1 MAKIVELPD
10 GREAEFPDDMSNDA
24 IGAVLSKQF
33 GSPAAAPQQAA
44 APAPYQPYQNATDI
58 GSDTERFG
66 ENPGTGKGGAEFHQ
80 GIASTPARLVKSIA
94 QMAGQDQRL
103 PEVVN
108 KSAQVAD
115 TGFGTAGRIVGDVAA
130 TAFPVSKVG
139 QMSQGF
145 SLPTRLGIAAGE
157 NAAYNAA
164 LSPDQQQ
171 EAALYG
177 AALGP
182 LGHLAG
188 SAASG
193 IVRPTPEARVL
204 MDKGVVLT
212 PGQASGTGSFTKKAE
227 EYLGTLPIASHFI
240 KGAQNRAV
248 EDANV
253 AAVQTVRNMVG
264 EGTRLGRPPRE
275 AIEQTREA
283 ISKTY
288 DEALAGM
295 KVPGFVPEAALGKV
309 YLNLA
314 KDFPMLEK
322 SQVDQMGRFVNG
334 RLSQMIENAK
344 VSTGK
349 AELTGEMLKQLDSE
363 IGGFIRSFRAS
374 PNTADKLAAPAWS
387 ELQQGLRE
395 VMADA
400 HPFPAQ
406 KDRLKAANAAYRE
419 LLTLE
424 KAMLPGNDV
433 FTPRRLKM
441 TIERMNNNKM
451 PDTELGKVSQAMSA
465 TLPNQVPSSGTAERL
480 LISGTIPAILGLGGA
495 GAQGMGYGELGAG
508 MMAAGA
514 LGSRKGAQFLTGSM
528 PGQQAFVEALRRFI
542 PRAKPGQG
550 NERE

>member
-1 MAKIVELPD
+1 MPKIIDLPD
-10 GREAEFPDDMSNDA
+10 GTRGEFPDDMSDDA
-24 IGAVLSKQF
+24 IRGVLRQKF
-33 GSPAAAPQQAA
+33 PAPAPQQAA
-44 APAPYQPYQNATDI
+44 APAPYLPYQNEADI

-94 QMAGQDQRL
+94 QMAGQGHRV

-108 KSAQVAD
+108 QSAQVAD

-130 TAFPVSKVG
+130 TAFPATRLAK
-139 QMSQGF
+139 MTQGF
-145 SLPTRLGIAAGE
+145 SLPTRLGVATGE

-164 LSPDQQQ
+164 LSPDQQL
-171 EAALYG
+171 EAAAYG

-182 LGHLAG
+182 LGHLMG

-193 IVRPTPEARVL
+193 IVRPTAEARTL
-204 MDKGVVLT
+204 MDRGVVLT
-212 PGQASGTGSFTKKAE
+212 PGQAAGKDSFVKKAE

-253 AAVQTVRNMVG
+253 AAAQSVRNMVG
-264 EGTRLGRPPRE
+264 EGVRLGRPPRE

-283 ISKTY
+283 ISKVY
-288 DEALAGM
+288 DEALEGM

-309 YLNLA
+309 YYNLA

-322 SQVDQMGRFVNG
+322 TQIDQMGRFVNG
-334 RLSQMIENAK
+334 RLSQMIENARL
-344 VSTGK
+344 STGK

-374 PNTADKLAAPAWS
+374 PNAVDKLAAPAWS
-387 ELQQGLRE
+387 DLQQGLRE

-406 KDRLKAANAAYRE
+406 SDRLKAANAAYRE

-451 PDTELGKVSQAMSA
+451 PDTDLARVSQAMSA

-480 LISGTIPAILGLGGA
+480 LISGTIPAVLGLGGA
-495 GAQGMGYGELGAG
+495 GAQGMGYGELGTG
-508 MMAAGA
+508 LMAAGA

-528 PGQQAFVEALRRFI
+528 PGQQMVVEALRRFV
-542 PRAKPGQG
+542 PRAKPEKKRD
-550 NERE
+550 ERKP